1 VATKSHSQYEI
12 ALNDMSK
19 SLNLSGHSQ
28 PLIFYTNNM
37 ANKQFLEE
45 CFPSL
50 HQDVVPVEKYGH
62 LEEFVIPLNIPIF
75 IKNTINSINDAA
87 RTILEDVPQDEGSI
101 IVGFDSEWN
110 VEVAAGGRVMCRGQT
125 AIIQIAYANRIYIFQ
140 VRLRH

>member
-1 VATKSHSQYEI
+1 
-12 ALNDMSK
+12 MSK
-19 SLNLSGHSQ
+19 SLNLYGHSQ
-28 PLIFYTNNM
+28 PSIFYTDNM
-37 ANKQFLEE
+37 ADKQFLEE

-50 HQDVVPVEKYGH
+50 RQDVVPVEKYGH

-75 IKNTINSINDAA
+75 VKNTIDSINDAA

-110 VEVAAGGRVMCRGQT
+110 VEVAAGGRVMRRGQT